1 MADLIFATGNPN
13 KVREVNQVLSNAWTV
28 RSLAEVGI
36 DEELPENQDTLEGNA
51 VEKALYVYNKLGAD
65 CFAEDTGLEIEA
77 LDGAPGVHTARYAGT
92 DKDPDANMNKV
103 LEALKDQTNR
113 RARFR
118 TVIALILNGEAFLFE
133 GIAEGTIRKEKAGEG
148 GFGYDPIFQP
158 LGHSRTFAELDA
170 ISKNLISHRGQAV
183 RKLIAFLETH
193 KKQDVDNQ
201 GEKY

>member
-13 KVREVNQVLSNAWTV
+13 KVREVNQMLSSAWTV
-28 RSLAEVGI
+28 RSLADVGI

-77 LDGAPGVHTARYAGT
+77 LGGAPGVHTARFAGAE
-92 DKDPDANMNKV
+92 KDPDANMNKV

-133 GIAEGTIRKEKAGEG
+133 GIAEGSIRREKAGEG

-158 LGHSRTFAELDA
+158 LGYSRTFAELDT

-183 RKLIAFLETH
+183 RKLIAFLESH
-193 KKQDVDNQ
+193 KKQGVDNQ
-201 GEKY
+201 GEK